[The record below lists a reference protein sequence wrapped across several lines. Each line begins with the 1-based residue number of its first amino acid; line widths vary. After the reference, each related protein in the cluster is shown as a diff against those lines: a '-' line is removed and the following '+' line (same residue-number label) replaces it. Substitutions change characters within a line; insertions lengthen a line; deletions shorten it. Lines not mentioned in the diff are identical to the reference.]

1 MTIKQKTSEELRHIN
16 MHLNELE
23 NNDSWIV
30 FFFCKIPPGNAVN
43 GLRTC
48 VERSGGNSGGNCPN
62 GSWSVDMEDD
72 VGGEIID
79 ISTLCAIS

>member
-1 MTIKQKTSEELRHIN
+1 MS
-16 MHLNELE
+16 
-23 NNDSWIV
+23 D
-30 FFFCKIPPGNAVN
+30 PPGNPVN

-79 ISTLCAIS
+79 ISTLCAISLLRLAKYDFFHKIF

>member
-1 MTIKQKTSEELRHIN
+1 MILGNIVIKFSFL
-16 MHLNELE
+16 
-23 NNDSWIV
+23 
-30 FFFCKIPPGNAVN
+30 CKIPPGNAVN